1 MDRPAGYLLHKYLK
15 DPLLLESGRMRE
27 GEKEKVRC
35 SYELGDELTTCP
47 VSVHCARRQKHNG
60 GRSYGKK
67 KYGEEGSGV
76 PYEIVGAILQLP
88 GSIPAKTKA

>member
-1 MDRPAGYLLHKYLK
+1 MDRLAGYLLHKYLR
-15 DPLLLESGRMRE
+15 DPLLLESGKNRE

-60 GRSYGKK
+60 GRS
-67 KYGEEGSGV
+67 
-76 PYEIVGAILQLP
+76 
-88 GSIPAKTKA
+88 